1 MKTER
6 RFFAPQ
12 RSIHRDFRPM
22 GMSRFIFQTILG
34 AFSRPGRSGESAS
47 IVVRAALLA
56 LGSTAVFHPPPA
68 TAETTDQLVPQ
79 VFLARMDDAIGPV
92 TKDYVHRVLGSA
104 AGRNPE
110 CVVFTMDTPGGLDA
124 SMRSIVKDFL
134 ASRVPVVV
142 FVHPSGARAASA
154 GAIIGL
160 SAHVLVMA
168 PGTNIGAAHPVS
180 IGQGK
185 MDEETLAKV
194 TNDAA
199 AYARGI
205 AGERGRD
212 PEWAESIVRE
222 SVSSTAEEAVD
233 RGVAD
238 FVADDIDDL
247 LAKLDG
253 RVVDLDGS
261 SRTLDMKSAVRVDI
275 SPSVREKFLAKI
287 SDPNI
292 AYLLLLLGI
301 FGIFFEL
308 QNPGAIFPGVAG
320 GIAILLAFFALQ
332 LLPVNLAGLAL
343 IVLAVVMFL
352 LEIKVPSG
360 GLLTVGGIAS
370 MLIGSIMLIDSP
382 LPFMRVSLSVIVPAV
397 IFTAAFF
404 LLAVAMG
411 IRAQKRRVTTG
422 DSGIIG
428 ETGVA
433 STDIRE
439 SGSVFVHGEH
449 WNAVSDDPI
458 PANDRIEVLE
468 VKGMTLKVRRC
479 PHKEV
484 E

>member
-1 MKTER
+1 
-6 RFFAPQ
+6 
-12 RSIHRDFRPM
+12 M
-22 GMSRFIFQTILG
+22 GMSRSIFQMILR
-34 AFSRPGRSGESAS
+34 AVSRPGRSTAS
-47 IVVRAALLA
+47 VSVAAHAALFVLA
-56 LGSTAVFHPPPA
+56 SVGVFHPA
-68 TAETTDQLVPQ
+68 SAIADTTGQPVAQ
-79 VFLARMDDAIGPV
+79 VFLARVDDAIGPV
-92 TKDYVHRVLGSA
+92 TKDYIHRVLASA
-104 AGRNPE
+104 AGKNAE

-160 SAHVLVMA
+160 SAQVLVMA

-205 AGERGRD
+205 AAQRGRD
-212 PEWAESIVRE
+212 AEWAESIVRE

-238 FVADDIDDL
+238 FIADDIDDL
-247 LAKLDG
+247 LLKLDG
-253 RVVDLDGS
+253 RVVDVDGS
-261 SRTLDMKSAVRVDI
+261 PRTLDVKNAVRVDI

-343 IVLAVVMFL
+343 ILLAVVMFL

-397 IFTAAFF
+397 LFTAAFF
-404 LLAVAMG
+404 LFAVAMG
-411 IRAQKRRVTTG
+411 IRAQKRKVTTG
-422 DSGIIG
+422 ESGIIG

-433 STDIRE
+433 RTDIGE

-449 WNAVSDDPI
+449 WNAVSDERI
-458 PANDRIEVLE
+458 PANTRIEVLG
-468 VKGMTLKVRRC
+468 VKGMTLKVKRC
-479 PHKEV
+479 SHKEV

>member
-1 MKTER
+1 
-6 RFFAPQ
+6 
-12 RSIHRDFRPM
+12 M
-22 GMSRFIFQTILG
+22 GVSRFIIVAL
-34 AFSRPGRSGESAS
+34 SRAVLRPRRSAASAS
-47 IVVRAALLA
+47 SAALAAVFALA
-56 LGSTAVFHPPPA
+56 STAVLHPASTIADTP
-68 TAETTDQLVPQ
+68 DRRGSR
-79 VFLARMDDAIGPV
+79 VFLARIDDAIGPV
-92 TKDYVHRVLGSA
+92 TKDYVHRVLETA
-104 AGRNPE
+104 AKESPE

-160 SAHVLVMA
+160 SSHILAMA

-212 PEWAESIVRE
+212 AEWAESIVRE

-238 FVADDIDDL
+238 FMASDIDDL
-247 LAKLDG
+247 LARLDG
-253 RVVDLDGS
+253 RAIEIDGVSRVLDLE
-261 SRTLDMKSAVRVDI
+261 SAVRVDI
-275 SPSVREKFLAKI
+275 SPSVREKFLSRI

-343 IVLAVVMFL
+343 IVLAIVMFL
-352 LEIKVPSG
+352 LEIKIPSG

-404 LLAVAMG
+404 LFAVAMG
-411 IRAQKRRVTTG
+411 IRAQRRKVTTG
-422 DSGIIG
+422 EAGLIG
-428 ETGVA
+428 ETGV
-433 STDIRE
+433 SRTDVAE
-439 SGSVFVHGEH
+439 TGSVFVHGEL
-449 WNAVSDDPI
+449 WNAWSEEPI
-458 PANDRIEVLE
+458 PANSHIEVIGLEGMMLE
-468 VKGMTLKVRRC
+468 VKRV

-484 E
+484 H